1 MIISSLECFVL
12 QIISAL
18 RKTQSEILLQPAN
31 SVHKFIPIFFLK
43 AIVKTQFYSEVSEI
57 HLLLYDGFNS
67 KEKVLFW
74 RPSSVWI
81 LNTMYIYKLDF
92 CDFLHFR
99 NSALWKFWA
108 DYAVKCF
115 IVDCDSV
122 VKKSLR
128 HNRFW
133 LFNFKGGR
141 ARENQSCTC
150 I

>member
-12 QIISAL
+12 QIIYAL

-74 RPSSVWI
+74 RPSSV
-81 LNTMYIYKLDF
+81 
-92 CDFLHFR
+92 
-99 NSALWKFWA
+99 
-108 DYAVKCF
+108 
-115 IVDCDSV
+115 
-122 VKKSLR
+122 
-128 HNRFW
+128 
-133 LFNFKGGR
+133 
-141 ARENQSCTC
+141 
-150 I
+150 